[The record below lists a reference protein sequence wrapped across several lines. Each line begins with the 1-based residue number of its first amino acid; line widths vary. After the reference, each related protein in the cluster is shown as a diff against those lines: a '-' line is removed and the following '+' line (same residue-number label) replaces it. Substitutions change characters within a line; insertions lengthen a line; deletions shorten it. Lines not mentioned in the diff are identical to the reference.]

1 MSRNDIEESNIQQL
15 DQRDIYGQM
24 SRAGWSC
31 LVLDTADKL
40 APMLGREGMELYFRF
55 AQAYEAY
62 QTEWEGV
69 GEAQVQTILGEYYV
83 YRSHHEAY
91 EVNRLWG
98 ATPEI
103 PPYPEPVKWVT
114 VREERIEV
122 WQPYTRDMLILRYE
136 DVYEIQ
142 IIEGHPEFGSRRI
155 YVGRRALP
163 RPWKT
168 KWFAGTAEARPPG
181 EVDRELLM
189 P

>member
-1 MSRNDIEESNIQQL
+1 LSRDDIEKSDIQEL

-69 GEAQVQTILGEYYV
+69 GEAQVQSILGEYYV

-103 PPYPEPVKWVT
+103 PLYPEPVKWVT
-114 VREERIEV
+114 VREERVEV
-122 WQPYTRDMLILRYE
+122 WQTYREPGTWALVAE
-136 DVYEIQ
+136 DVYHIQ

-155 YVGRRALP
+155 YVGRQALP
-163 RPWKT
+163 RPWKEST
-168 KWFAGTAEARPPG
+168 LSGPRREERP
-181 EVDRELLM
+181 
-189 P
+189 